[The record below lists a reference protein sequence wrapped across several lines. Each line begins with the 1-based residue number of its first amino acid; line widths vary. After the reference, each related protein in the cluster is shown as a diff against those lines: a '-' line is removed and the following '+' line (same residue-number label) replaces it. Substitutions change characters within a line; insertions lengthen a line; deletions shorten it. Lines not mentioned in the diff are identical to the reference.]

1 MLKGFKEFLLR
12 GNVIELAV
20 AFVMAQAFG
29 AVVTATV
36 AVVMDIVGKASG
48 TPDFSSY
55 APGGVHIGTLL
66 TSIISFVVLSVVVY
80 FAIVV
85 PYKTAMERL
94 GDPKETTTQ
103 SEDTALLTEIR
114 DLLAQRTP

>member
-36 AVVMDIVGKASG
+36 AVVMDIVGKAGG
-48 TPDFSSY
+48 TPDFSSF
-55 APGGVHIGTLL
+55 APGGVHIGALL
-66 TSIISFVVLSVVVY
+66 TSMISFVVLSVVVY

-94 GDPKETTTQ
+94 GGPKETTL

-114 DLLAQRTP
+114 DLLAQRTS